1 MRFKPGQSGNPA
13 GRPPGSRN
21 KRTIA
26 TEKLL
31 GPNGEQFAQLV
42 LKLAEMGHPVAT
54 RMWMDAVLRRAR
66 HPAFPL
72 PPMRTA
78 KDRLDAMNLLL
89 QGVADGE
96 LTPAQASRLSAK
108 VKRAPRAGAPAPMQ
122 SRAAPREI
130 GDHDGAKS
138 NDGL

>member
-1 MRFKPGQSGNPA
+1 MGQ
-13 GRPPGSRN
+13 
-21 KRTIA
+21 
-26 TEKLL
+26 
-31 GPNGEQFAQLV
+31 
-42 LKLAEMGHPVAT
+42 PVAPRRYLT
-54 RMWMDAVLRRAR
+54 AVGRRAR
-66 HPAFPL
+66 HPAFAL

-130 GDHDGAKS
+130 GDHDGATP
-138 NDGL
+138 NDGLSHG

>member
-13 GRPPGSRN
+13 GRPVGSRN

-31 GPNGEQFAQLV
+31 GPNGEQFAQLAIE
-42 LKLAEMGHPVAT
+42 LAKMGHPVAV
-54 RMWMDAVLRRAR
+54 RLCLDWVWPRERW
-66 HPAFPL
+66 PAFRL
-72 PPMRTA
+72 PPVRTA

-96 LTPAQASRLSAK
+96 LTPAQAAKLSEK
-108 VKRAPRAGAPAPMQ
+108 V
-122 SRAAPREI
+122 RAALGGGQAGIERRTKRPEALVADRR
-130 GDHDGAKS
+130 G
-138 NDGL
+138 

>member
-42 LKLAEMGHPVAT
+42 LKLAEMGHPMAM

-89 QGVADGE
+89 QGVTDGE
-96 LTPAQASRLSAK
+96 LTPAQAYRLSAK
-108 VKRAPRAGAPAPMQ
+108 VKRAPRAGAPAPRQ
-122 SRAAPREI
+122 SRPAPQEI
-130 GDHDGAKS
+130 ADRGGAKP